1 MPILKDSDKKAVQET
16 LQEMS
21 APVSLILFTREQ
33 DCEYCEPTRELL
45 EEVAALSGKITLQ
58 VHDLDRDAALAASYG
73 VTKAPGIVLRNEKDY
88 GIRFFGIPAGYEFS
102 TLIDDI
108 KDVSREHHGLA
119 EPILAQLAKVDRPV
133 HIQVLVT
140 PS

>member
-1 MPILKDSDKKAVQET
+1 MPIIKDSDRKAVQDALADLST
-16 LQEMS
+16 PVEM
-21 APVSLILFTREQ
+21 ILFTRAQ

-45 EEVAALSGKITLQ
+45 GEVAALSPKITLK
-58 VHDLDRDAALAASYG
+58 VHDLDKDAGLAATYG
-73 VTKAPGIVLRNEKDY
+73 VDKVPALVLRNEKDY

-108 KDVSREHHGLA
+108 KDVSREQHGLSA
-119 EPILAQLAKVDRPV
+119 PILEQLAKVNRPV